1 MLLKLYPHAVR
12 VSCGQARVRAAY
24 VRDVL
29 AFPVAGETPMTGVDV
44 GCTSE
49 PLSCPEENSNSGKRL
64 TVEKT
69 EVVDPFITGSRQR
82 TVGDSAAEPGRRA
95 DLRR

>member
-12 VSCGQARVRAAY
+12 VSCGQARVSAAY
-24 VRDVL
+24 VRDML
-29 AFPVAGETPMTGVDV
+29 AFPVAGETTMTWCLVWM
-44 GCTSE
+44 SARLN
-49 PLSCPEENSNSGKRL
+49 PCPEENSNSGKRL

-69 EVVDPFITGSRQR
+69 EVVDPFITGSRRR

-95 DLRR
+95 DLQR